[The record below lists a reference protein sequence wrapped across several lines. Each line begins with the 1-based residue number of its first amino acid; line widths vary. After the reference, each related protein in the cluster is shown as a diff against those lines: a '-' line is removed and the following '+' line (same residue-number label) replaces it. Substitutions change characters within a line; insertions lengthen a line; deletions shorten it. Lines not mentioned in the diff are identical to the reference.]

1 MVPLCLFLGIH
12 VDGWFWVWPIG
23 WLIACVTVWLFLLA
37 GFRFSVVVTSGGCGN
52 GWFVGLGC
60 CLWGFRV
67 WVVFAVVFFL
77 VWVGII

>member
-1 MVPLCLFLGIH
+1 MVH

-60 CLWGFRV
+60 CL
-67 WVVFAVVFFL
+67 
-77 VWVGII
+77 